1 MAYSGRQR
9 WSVIG
14 GVSGAWVG
22 RRAVV
27 VVTLFGGM
35 STVLAQPPPPP
46 NPSDDELRRSQQTVE
61 ERATEAGRLIGRLA
75 ELDAEADD
83 LAAALAGERKNAE
96 AALVDLGLAQDAA
109 AGARRR
115 AADARVETDAAT
127 TAIDAAESS
136 DAGLREQRVR
146 YDDWQRRLAE
156 AEAARQRAERQAA
169 AYRESVAAA
178 ASRGAAAA
186 GRCNR

>member
-1 MAYSGRQR
+1 
-9 WSVIG
+9 
-14 GVSGAWVG
+14 
-22 RRAVV
+22 
-27 VVTLFGGM
+27 M

-109 AGARRR
+109 AAARRR

-127 TAIDAAESS
+127 TAID
-136 DAGLREQRVR
+136 DARARLDDFVTATYQEGLDTGPLDLVPLRSRGLLPQ
-146 YDDWQRRLAE
+146 
-156 AEAARQRAERQAA
+156 AAR
-169 AYRESVAAA
+169 VL
-178 ASRGAAAA
+178 
-186 GRCNR
+186 